1 MENKNAKKRILVI
14 EDEPIISLIAV
25 RVLRAEGFD
34 VDIANNGKAAKS
46 MSDKVLHY
54 LYLYDIKT
62 PTMNGMEFYDYLSR
76 LHPGRE
82 SRIIF
87 TTGDTLSHEI
97 KAFLN
102 DKDNLFLAKPFTPE
116 ELRVVIQKALKTRG
130 N

>member
-1 MENKNAKKRILVI
+1 
-14 EDEPIISLIAV
+14 
-25 RVLRAEGFD
+25 
-34 VDIANNGKAAKS
+34 
-46 MSDKVLHY
+46 
-54 LYLYDIKT
+54 
-62 PTMNGMEFYDYLSR
+62 MNGMEFYDYLSR

-116 ELRVVIQKALKTRG
+116 ELRVVIKKALKTRG